1 MRRRALA
8 GQLDQ
13 LKAERNEAAKADG
26 RMMKEKGALPADVVA
41 QRKRLGE
48 RMGAMEAELRDV
60 ETALE
65 AKALYVPNLPL
76 PELPDGDA
84 SHNAV
89 VRSWGAPAEGGGR
102 PHWEIA
108 ERLGILDLRRG
119 ALLSGSGFPV
129 FVGQGARLVRALVQL
144 MLDLHTR
151 EHGYIEVEPPV
162 LVRRDML
169 QGTGQL
175 PKFEEDVYKT
185 VPDDLFLVP
194 TAEVPLTNLHR
205 DEILDGAKLPLA
217 YTAYTPCFRREAGA
231 HGKDTR
237 GLLRV
242 HQFDKVELVRFVRA
256 ADSPREH
263 DLMTG
268 HAETVLQRLELPYRV
283 VLLAARDVGF
293 ASAKTYDLEAWAPGV
308 GQWLE
313 VSSSSSFTD
322 YQARRANIPCRP
334 PPDALP
340 ALAAK
345 ARAPA
350 IPTATP
356 ARAGHVPA
364 RDTGPPQFARPAD
377 TAGLRDWIA
386 RLDAVNAP
394 LVQPGVGTIHYGPLP
409 VAMRFTGL
417 AALQGA
423 VFLCLGWLAAW
434 AYRQRLAAARDRLWV
449 AMARESAHQLGTPL
463 LSLTGWIA
471 YLREHPGTTGG
482 ELVEHLQA
490 DTERLERV
498 AKRVERIG
506 RPVRQEPVGLGAVA
520 ERVVS
525 YFRPRLPTLANAVR
539 LDLVATG
546 PGPTALGDP
555 VLIEWAVEALVKN
568 AIDALSGRGGRIEG
582 RVGAHHPI
590 APGRGRDDGPRV
602 PAPRRPQL
610 FEPGV
615 STKPGGWGIGL
626 ALARRIVEEQHH
638 GRIQYQPAA
647 AAAGSEFVLEFP
659 LVATP

>member
-1 MRRRALA
+1 VIDLKLLRASPDQVRSALARRGDTGVTRLLDELEALDMRRRALA

-48 RMGAMEAELRDV
+48 RIGALEAELRDV

-185 VPDDLFLVP
+185 APDDLFLVP

-256 ADSPREH
+256 ADSAREH
-263 DLMTG
+263 ELMTG

-293 ASAKTYDLEAWAPGV
+293 TSAKTYDLEAWAPGV

-322 YQARRANIPCRP
+322 YQARRANIRCRLKP
-334 PPDALP
+334 GDKPEFVHTLNASGVALP
-340 ALAAK
+340 
-345 ARAPA
+345 R
-350 IPTATP
+350 T
-356 ARAGHVPA
+356 
-364 RDTGPPQFARPAD
+364 
-377 TAGLRDWIA
+377 
-386 RLDAVNAP
+386 
-394 LVQPGVGTIHYGPLP
+394 
-409 VAMRFTGL
+409 L
-417 AALQGA
+417 AALLETRQQPDGSVTIPA
-423 VFLCLGWLAAW
+423 ALVPYLGT
-434 AYRQRLAAARDRLWV
+434 DRL
-449 AMARESAHQLGTPL
+449 
-463 LSLTGWIA
+463 
-471 YLREHPGTTGG
+471 
-482 ELVEHLQA
+482 
-490 DTERLERV
+490 
-498 AKRVERIG
+498 
-506 RPVRQEPVGLGAVA
+506 
-520 ERVVS
+520 
-525 YFRPRLPTLANAVR
+525 
-539 LDLVATG
+539 
-546 PGPTALGDP
+546 
-555 VLIEWAVEALVKN
+555 
-568 AIDALSGRGGRIEG
+568 
-582 RVGAHHPI
+582 
-590 APGRGRDDGPRV
+590 V
-602 PAPRRPQL
+602 P
-610 FEPGV
+610 
-615 STKPGGWGIGL
+615 PGGG
-626 ALARRIVEEQHH
+626 
-638 GRIQYQPAA
+638 
-647 AAAGSEFVLEFP
+647 
-659 LVATP
+659 